1 MNEPTAPHRPPAS
14 SFVRKWL
21 SLFFEFTFTFTFTFE
36 FEFEFEFKFEFFSS
50 VTAATAAVAVDV
62 DTVGADVGFDFA
74 IDDDDDDDDDV
85 VADVVADSLSFIALL
100 IKFLTVGY
108 IPILL
113 PAYNNPLRKVGRR
126 PGVQSSKNPSFLT
139 I

>member
-21 SLFFEFTFTFTFTFE
+21 SLFFEFTFKLIFE
-36 FEFEFEFKFEFFSS
+36 FEFEFEFFSS
-50 VTAATAAVAVDV
+50 VTAATVAVAVDV
-62 DTVGADVGFDFA
+62 DVDVDTDGADVGFDFA
-74 IDDDDDDDDDV
+74 TDDDDDD
-85 VADVVADSLSFIALL
+85 DVVADSLSFIALL

>member
-21 SLFFEFTFTFTFTFE
+21 SLFFEFNFTFTFE
-36 FEFEFEFKFEFFSS
+36 FEFEFFSS
-50 VTAATAAVAVDV
+50 VTAATATATATVAVDV

-74 IDDDDDDDDDV
+74 IDDDDDD
-85 VADVVADSLSFIALL
+85 DVVADSLSFIALL